1 MLLSFLPS
9 GNVRASWCALLLLA
23 SFATSSVLVHDN
35 QKRTGFARDEYDYII
50 VGGGLTGL
58 VAAHRLSEN
67 LFVSVL
73 VLEYGVID
81 RSNKTL
87 IPYSATSLNV
97 PAMFDIRTAPEP
109 GLGGNTYAVRAG
121 SVAGGGSTVNGM
133 AYDRA
138 SAADYDSW
146 EELGNRGWGWKGM
159 FPYFRKSADFTPPKK
174 AVVDKYKYTFD
185 ETAYGRHSPLQV
197 TFPDW
202 QVPDQYKMADAFTE
216 LGISS
221 VKEHANGNAIGQ
233 FWAPA
238 TIDAKTMT
246 RSSSLTAYYDTVSW
260 RPNLKMLTEHKV
272 IELTFEGNSAV
283 VSGVKAL
290 DRKANKQVTFRARKE
305 VILAAGTLHTP
316 QILQLSGIGPKS
328 VVEAAGIKSRVDLP
342 GVGSNLQDH
351 PVAYLNWKVT
361 NSFPEP
367 NIMTTNQTFAA
378 AALDEY
384 QKYRTGPYT
393 KAQSNS
399 IAFLSLPMITD
410 NTKVLIDNLKA
421 QVSSTYLPEVYS
433 SELLAG
439 FEAQRKILARQLGD
453 GCVSALEFPFGGSG
467 GVPNS
472 IQKPLSRGTVHL
484 NASNPH
490 GEPIVRYNAFT
501 NPFDRAQMATFIA
514 FTRRYFKTNALV
526 DMQPQEVSPGE
537 DAKTEDEIIAKLIAG
552 GPLSLSPS
560 FAHPSSSCP
569 MMPRD
574 KGGCVSPELRVY
586 GTKKL
591 SIIDASI
598 IPIIP
603 SAHLQATMY
612 AIAEKASDIIKW
624 RGWWQW
630 WLTPFA

>member
-1 MLLSFLPS
+1 MLLSFRPS
-9 GNVRASWCALLLLA
+9 GSACALWCALLLFT
-23 SFATSSVLVHDN
+23 SFATSAVLVNDN
-35 QKRTGFARDEYDYII
+35 DKRTLRDRNAFDYII

-87 IPYSATSLNV
+87 IPYLATSLNI

-109 GLGGNTYAVRAG
+109 GLEGNTYAVRAG

-138 SAADYDSW
+138 SVADYDSW
-146 EELGNRGWGWKGM
+146 EELGNRGWGWNGM
-159 FPYFRKSADFTPPKK
+159 FPYFRKSADFTPPPK
-174 AVVDKYKYTFD
+174 AIVDKYQYTYD
-185 ETAYGRHSPLQV
+185 ETAYGHFSPLQV
-197 TFPDW
+197 TLPHW
-202 QVPDQYKMADAFTE
+202 QAPDQYKMADAFTE
-216 LGISS
+216 LG
-221 VKEHANGNAIGQ
+221 VEHLQEHAKGNAIGQ

-246 RSSSLTAYYDTVSW
+246 RSSSLTAYYDKASW
-260 RPNLKMLTEHKV
+260 RPNLKMLTKHQV
-272 IELTFEGNSAV
+272 TQLTFDGDSTTV
-283 VSGVKAL
+283 TGVKAIN
-290 DRKANKQVTFRARKE
+290 RKTNAEVTFRARKE
-305 VILAAGTLHTP
+305 VVMAAGALHTP

-328 VVEAAGIKSRVDLP
+328 VVEAAGIKSKVDLP
-342 GVGSNLQDH
+342 AVGSNLQDH

-367 NIMTTNQTFAA
+367 NIMAINEIFAA
-378 AALDEY
+378 AALEEY
-384 QKYRTGPYT
+384 QNHRTGPYT
-393 KAQSNS
+393 KCQSNT
-399 IAFLSLPMITD
+399 IAFLSLSMITN
-410 NTKVLIDNLKA
+410 NTEDLINDLKS
-421 QVSSTYLPEVYS
+421 QVASNYLPDSYTS
-433 SELLAG
+433 DLIAG
-439 FEAQRKILARQLGD
+439 YEAQRTILARQLGD
-453 GCVSALEFPFGGSG
+453 GSVSALEFPFSGSG
-467 GVPNS
+467 MVPNS
-472 IQKPLSRGTVHL
+472 IQKPLSRGTVYL
-484 NASNPH
+484 NPTNPH
-490 GEPIVRYNAFT
+490 GEPIVTYHAFT
-501 NPFDRAQMATFIA
+501 NPFDRAQIATFIK
-514 FTRRYFKTNALV
+514 FTRRYFKTNALA

-537 DAKTEDEIIAKLIAG
+537 DAQTEDQIIAKLIAG

-569 MMPRD
+569 MMPKE
-574 KGGCVSPELRVY
+574 KGGCVGADLQVY
-586 GTKKL
+586 GTKRL

-624 RGWWQW
+624 RGLWQW
-630 WLTPFA
+630 G

>member
-9 GNVRASWCALLLLA
+9 GSVRASWCALLLFA
-23 SFATSSVLVHDN
+23 SFATSSLLVHDN
-35 QKRTGFARDEYDYII
+35 DKRTGRDPNEYDYII

-73 VLEYGVID
+73 VLEYGIID
-81 RSNKTL
+81 RSNTTQ
-87 IPYSATSLNV
+87 IPYLATSLNI
-97 PAMFDIRTAPEP
+97 PAMFNIRTAPEP
-109 GLGGNTYAVRAG
+109 GLEGNTYAVRAG

-159 FPYFRKSADFTPPKK
+159 FPYFKKSADFTPPKK
-174 AVVDKYKYTFD
+174 EVVDKYKYTYD
-185 ETAYGRHSPLQV
+185 ESAYGRRSPLQV
-197 TFPDW
+197 TLPDW

-216 LGISS
+216 LGVSHL
-221 VKEHANGNAIGQ
+221 KEHAQGNAIGQ

-246 RSSSLTAYYDTVSW
+246 RSSSLTAYYDTASW
-260 RPNLKMLTEHKV
+260 RRNLKMLPEHQV
-272 IELTFEGNSAV
+272 IELTFEGDTTV
-283 VSGVKAL
+283 VSGVKAI
-290 DRKANKQVTFRARKE
+290 DRKANTEVTFRARKE
-305 VILAAGTLHTP
+305 VIMAAGALHTP
-316 QILQLSGIGPKS
+316 QILQLSGIGPRS
-328 VVEAAGIKSRVDLP
+328 VIEAAGIQCRVDLP
-342 GVGSNLQDH
+342 AVGSNLQDH

-367 NIMTTNQTFAA
+367 NVMAINQTFAA
-378 AALDEY
+378 EALAEY
-384 QKYRTGPYT
+384 QMYRTGPYT
-393 KAQSNS
+393 KAQSNT
-399 IAFLSLPMITD
+399 IAFLSLPMITND
-410 NTKVLIDNLKA
+410 TESMINSLND
-421 QVSSTYLPEVYS
+421 QVSSTHLPNVYTS
-433 SELLAG
+433 DLIAG
-439 FEAQRKILARQLGD
+439 FDAQRAILARQLGE
-453 GCVSALEFPFGGSG
+453 GSVSALEFPFGGAG
-467 GVPNS
+467 FVPNS
-472 IQKPLSRGTVHL
+472 LQKPLSRGTVHID
-484 NASNPH
+484 ATNPR
-490 GEPIVRYNAFT
+490 GEPIVTFNAFK
-501 NPFDRAQMATFIA
+501 NPFDRTQLATFIA
-514 FTRRYFKTNALV
+514 FTRRFFKTNALT
-526 DMQPQEVSPGE
+526 DMQPQEISPGV
-537 DAKTEDEIIAKLIAG
+537 DAQTENEIIAKLIAG

-569 MMPRD
+569 MMPRN
-574 KGGCVSPELRVY
+574 KGGCVSPDLLVY

-612 AIAEKASDIIKW
+612 AIAEKGSDIIKW

-630 WLTPFA
+630 W

>member
-9 GNVRASWCALLLLA
+9 GSRARTLCYALILFA
-23 SFATSSVLVHDN
+23 SFATSSVLV
-35 QKRTGFARDEYDYII
+35 RDGDKQSLRDRNEFDYII

-67 LFVSVL
+67 LF
-73 VLEYGVID
+73 
-81 RSNKTL
+81 
-87 IPYSATSLNV
+87 
-97 PAMFDIRTAPEP
+97 
-109 GLGGNTYAVRAG
+109 
-121 SVAGGGSTVNGM
+121 GM

-146 EELGNRGWGWKGM
+146 EALGNRGWGWKGM

-174 AVVDKYKYTFD
+174 AVVNKYGYTYD
-185 ETAYGRHSPLQV
+185 ESAYGRFGPLQV

-216 LGISS
+216 LG
-221 VKEHANGNAIGQ
+221 VAHLREHAMGNAVGQ

-246 RSSSLTAYYDTVSW
+246 RSSSLTAYYDKASW

-272 IELTFEGNSAV
+272 TQLAFKGASTT
-283 VSGVKAL
+283 VSGVKAIN
-290 DRKANKQVTFRARKE
+290 RKTNKEVTFRASKE
-305 VILAAGTLHTP
+305 VILAAGSLHTP
-316 QILQLSGIGPKS
+316 QILQLSGIGPKC

-367 NIMTTNQTFAA
+367 NIMTTNETFAA
-378 AALDEY
+378 EALAEY
-384 QKYRTGPYT
+384 QAHRTGPYT
-393 KAQSNS
+393 KAQSNT
-399 IAFLSLPMITD
+399 IAFLSLPMVTN
-410 NTKVLIDNLKA
+410 NTEDMINSLKQ
-421 QVSSTYLPEVYS
+421 QVASKYLPGVYS
-433 SELLAG
+433 RELIAG
-439 FEAQRKILARQLGD
+439 YEAQRAILAKQLGE
-453 GCVSALEFPFGGSG
+453 GSVSALEFPFGGSG
-467 GVPNS
+467 MVPNS
-472 IQKPLSRGTVHL
+472 VQKPLSRGTVHL
-484 NASNPH
+484 NPDDPH
-490 GEPIVRYNAFT
+490 GEPIVTYNAFT
-501 NPFDRAQMATFIA
+501 NPFDRAQLASFIA
-514 FTRRYFKTNALV
+514 FTRRYFKTNALA

-537 DAKTEDEIIAKLIAG
+537 DAQTEDEIIAKLAAG

-569 MMPRD
+569 MMPKN
-574 KGGCVSPELRVY
+574 KGGCVGADLRVH
-586 GTKKL
+586 GTRKL

-598 IPIIP
+598 LPIIP

-612 AIAEKASDIIKW
+612 AVAEKASDIIKW
-624 RGWWQW
+624 RSFW
-630 WLTPFA
+630 P